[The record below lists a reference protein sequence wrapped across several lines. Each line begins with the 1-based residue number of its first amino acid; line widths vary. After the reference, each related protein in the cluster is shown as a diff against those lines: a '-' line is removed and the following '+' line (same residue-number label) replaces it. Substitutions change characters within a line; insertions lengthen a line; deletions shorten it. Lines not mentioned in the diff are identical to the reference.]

1 MAICIEEKRI
11 EKNEDIENV
20 IIENVKEIV
29 DKRDLSP
36 N

>member
-1 MAICIEEKRI
+1 MAIGIEEKRI